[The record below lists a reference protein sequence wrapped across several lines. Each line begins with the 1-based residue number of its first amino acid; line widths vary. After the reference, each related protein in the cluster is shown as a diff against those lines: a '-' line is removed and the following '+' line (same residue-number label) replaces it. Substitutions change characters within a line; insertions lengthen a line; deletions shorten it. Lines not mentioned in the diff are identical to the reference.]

1 MIVVRSWAM
10 AKKKELTARELASM
24 GGRALAKKL
33 TAKERSE
40 SARRAVLARWAKAK
54 RRNGGKS

>member
-1 MIVVRSWAM
+1 M
-10 AKKKELTARELASM
+10 AKKKELTVREVASM

-54 RRNGGKS
+54 RRKRGKS